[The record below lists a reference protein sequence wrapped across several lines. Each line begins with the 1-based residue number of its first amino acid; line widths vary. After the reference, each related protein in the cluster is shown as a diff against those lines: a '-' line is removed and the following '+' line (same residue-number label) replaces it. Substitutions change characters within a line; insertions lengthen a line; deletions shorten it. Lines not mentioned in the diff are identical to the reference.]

1 MKNNQNLV
9 SFSPK
14 KGVYLYFAD
23 SNMTDIIDIDIKPG
37 IRSVVLSGPNA
48 ERNRLG
54 RKVKLRNI
62 FKQFPDVEELVIKED
77 IADIDISNFMFP
89 NVRNVDS
96 ESLYFF
102 SCQYLVWSIGLN
114 NVMKNTFCLKPDEQ
128 VQPLS
133 GINTIAD
140 YAFEGCQLTAFFN
153 NDTSF
158 NTVQIIN
165 HHAFDG
171 ALFSGIPSKNG
182 FKMVGNIVF
191 GVVDDAEEI
200 EFPEDTKYVLPADI
214 DYKNVKRA
222 VIRNIK
228 NINRINKLPETIVIA
243 DTEFSKNNMFEI
255 YRYLNTTNVSCI
267 EASPSSGFVS
277 KDGILY
283 SGDMSCLILCP
294 IKKTGDI
301 IVPEGVTCIND
312 FAFYGAR
319 IDSVTFPSSLK
330 NIRKDAFRQS
340 KIRRIDFGS
349 GIEKIGGY
357 ASNIFA
363 DCHNLTHVEL
373 PPQVTDI
380 GYSAFFNC
388 SNLQSV
394 TMHEGISTIGRNAF
408 ALCEKLKSVTLP
420 KSIKHAGKLSFS
432 CVQELHTPHL
442 FSGLPYAF
450 LSAVSPYAFL
460 SAVSLSPVKKL
471 IVEDNE
477 FIVPASLSSKAL
489 YTLNQQCSNGYLCKS
504 DLHNLYQGAIST
516 ELKQDTACHIYKQ
529 NPGADAELEKYLRRC
544 AKQIALRYIKEDKD
558 AELSELIGF
567 KLLSKAA
574 IKQLLQAANEAD
586 KPSIV
591 AYLLTQTQDK
601 PSSKF
606 TL

>member
-9 SFSPK
+9 SFSPE

-23 SNMTDIIDIDIKPG
+23 SKMTDIIDIDVEPG
-37 IRSVVLSGPNA
+37 IRSIVLSGPNA
-48 ERNRLG
+48 NRNRLS
-54 RKVKLRNI
+54 RNVKLRNI
-62 FKQFPDVEELVIKED
+62 FKQFPDVEELVIHED
-77 IADIDISNFMFP
+77 IMDIDISNFMFP

-96 ESLYFF
+96 ENPYFF
-102 SCQYLVWSIGLN
+102 NCQYLIWSTGLN
-114 NVMKNTFCLKPDEQ
+114 NVLKNTFCLKPDEQ
-128 VQPLS
+128 VQSLS
-133 GINTIAD
+133 DINTIED
-140 YAFEGCQLTAFFN
+140 YAFEGCQLSSFFN
-153 NDTSF
+153 NDTYF
-158 NTVQIIN
+158 NPVHTIS

-171 ALFSGIPSKNG
+171 SSFFDISSKNG
-182 FKMVGNIVF
+182 LKRVGNIVF
-191 GVVDDAEEI
+191 GVDDDAEEI
-200 EFPEDTKYVLPADI
+200 EFPEDTKCVLPAEI

-228 NINRINKLPETIVIA
+228 NVNGINKLPETIVIA

-340 KIRRIDFGS
+340 KIRKIDFGS
-349 GIEKIGGY
+349 GIKKIGNN

-363 DCHNLTHVEL
+363 DCQNLTHVEF

-380 GYSAFFNC
+380 GHSAFFNC
-388 SNLQSV
+388 SNLKSV
-394 TMHEGISTIGRNAF
+394 TMHEGISTIGRRAF
-408 ALCEKLKSVTLP
+408 AWCEKLKSVTLP
-420 KSIKHAGKLSFS
+420 KSIKYAGELSFS

-442 FSGLPYAF
+442 FSGL
-450 LSAVSPYAFL
+450 PYAFL

-504 DLHNLYQGAIST
+504 DLHDLYQGAISA
-516 ELKQDTACHIYKQ
+516 ELKQDTAYYIYKQ
-529 NPGADAELEKYLRRC
+529 SPGADAELEKYLKRC
-544 AKQIALRYIKEDKD
+544 AKQIALRYIKEDND

-574 IKQLLQAANEAD
+574 IKQLLQAANETD
-586 KPSIV
+586 KPTIV

>member
-1 MKNNQNLV
+1 MKNNQNLA
-9 SFSPK
+9 SFSPE

-23 SNMTDIIDIDIKPG
+23 SKMTDIIDIDVEPG
-37 IRSVVLSGPNA
+37 IRSIALSGPNA
-48 ERNRLG
+48 NRNRLS
-54 RKVKLRNI
+54 RNVKLRNI
-62 FKQFPDVEELVIKED
+62 FKQFPDVEELVIQED
-77 IADIDISNFMFP
+77 IMDIDISNFMFP

-96 ESLYFF
+96 NNPYFL
-102 SCQYLVWSIGLN
+102 SCQYLVRSIVVNKTLK
-114 NVMKNTFCLKPDEQ
+114 NVFCIKPDEQ
-128 VQPLS
+128 IQPLYD
-133 GINTIAD
+133 INIIDD
-140 YAFEGCQLTAFFN
+140 YAFEGYQLASFFN

-158 NTVQIIN
+158 NTTHTIN

-171 ALFSGIPSKNG
+171 SSFFYIPSKNG
-182 FKMVGNIVF
+182 LKRVGNIVF
-191 GVVDDAEEI
+191 GVDDDAEEV
-200 EFPEDTKYVLPADI
+200 EFPEGTKCVLPTDI

-228 NINRINKLPETIVIA
+228 NVNGINKLPETIVIA
-243 DTEFSKNNMFEI
+243 DTEFSKNNMFGI

-267 EASPSSGFVS
+267 EASPSSGFAS

-312 FAFYGAR
+312 FAFYGTR

-330 NIRKDAFRQS
+330 NIRKEAFRQS
-340 KIRRIDFGS
+340 KIRKIDFGP

-363 DCHNLTHVEL
+363 DCHNLTHVEF

-380 GYSAFFNC
+380 GHSAFFNC
-388 SNLQSV
+388 RSLKSV
-394 TMHEGISTIGRNAF
+394 TMHEGISTIGRRTF
-408 ALCEKLKSVTLP
+408 AWCEKLKNVTLP
-420 KSIKHAGKLSFS
+420 KSIKYAGELSFS

-450 LSAVSPYAFL
+450 LSDISV
-460 SAVSLSPVKKL
+460 SPVKKL
-471 IVEDNE
+471 IVGDNE
-477 FIVPASLSSKAL
+477 FIVPASLSYKTL
-489 YTLNQQCSNGYLCKS
+489 HTLNQQCSSGYFCKS
-504 DLHNLYQGAIST
+504 DLHDLYYGAIST
-516 ELKQDTACHIYKQ
+516 ELKQDTAYYIYKQ
-529 NPGADAELEKYLRRC
+529 SPGADAKLEKYLRRC
-544 AKQIALRYIKEDKD
+544 AKQIALRYIKENKD
-558 AELSELIGF
+558 DEFAEFIGF
-567 KLLSKAA
+567 KLLPKAA

>member
-1 MKNNQNLV
+1 M
-9 SFSPK
+9 
-14 KGVYLYFAD
+14 
-23 SNMTDIIDIDIKPG
+23 
-37 IRSVVLSGPNA
+37 
-48 ERNRLG
+48 
-54 RKVKLRNI
+54 
-62 FKQFPDVEELVIKED
+62 
-77 IADIDISNFMFP
+77 DIDISNFMFP

-96 ESLYFF
+96 NNPYFL
-102 SCQYLVWSIGLN
+102 SCQYLVRSIVVNKILK
-114 NVMKNTFCLKPDEQ
+114 NVFCIKPDEQ
-128 VQPLS
+128 IQPLYD
-133 GINTIAD
+133 INIIDD
-140 YAFEGCQLTAFFN
+140 YAFEGCQLASFFN

-158 NTVQIIN
+158 NTTHTIN

-171 ALFSGIPSKNG
+171 SSFFYIPSKNG
-182 FKMVGNIVF
+182 LKRVGNIVF
-191 GVVDDAEEI
+191 GVDDDAEEV
-200 EFPEDTKYVLPADI
+200 EFPEGTKCVLPTDI

-228 NINRINKLPETIVIA
+228 NVNGINKLPETIVIA
-243 DTEFSKNNMFEI
+243 DTEFSKNNMFGI

-267 EASPSSGFVS
+267 EASPSSGFAS

-312 FAFYGAR
+312 FAFYGTR

-330 NIRKDAFRQS
+330 NIRKEAFRQS
-340 KIRRIDFGS
+340 KIRKIDFGP

-363 DCHNLTHVEL
+363 DCHNLTHVEF

-380 GYSAFFNC
+380 GHSAFFNC
-388 SNLQSV
+388 RSLKSV
-394 TMHEGISTIGRNAF
+394 TMHEGISTIGRRTF
-408 ALCEKLKSVTLP
+408 AWCEKLKNVTLP
-420 KSIKHAGKLSFS
+420 KSIKYAGELSFS

-450 LSAVSPYAFL
+450 LSDISV
-460 SAVSLSPVKKL
+460 SPVKKL
-471 IVEDNE
+471 IVGDNE
-477 FIVPASLSSKAL
+477 FIVPASLSYKTL
-489 YTLNQQCSNGYLCKS
+489 HTLNQQCSSGYFCKS
-504 DLHNLYQGAIST
+504 DLHDLYYGAIST
-516 ELKQDTACHIYKQ
+516 ELKQDTAYYIYKQ
-529 NPGADAELEKYLRRC
+529 SPGADAKLEKYLRRC
-544 AKQIALRYIKEDKD
+544 AKQIALRYIKENKD
-558 AELSELIGF
+558 DEFAEFIGF
-567 KLLSKAA
+567 KLLPKAA

>member
-9 SFSPK
+9 SFSPE

-23 SNMTDIIDIDIKPG
+23 SKMTDIIDIDVEPG
-37 IRSVVLSGPNA
+37 IRSIVLSGPNA
-48 ERNRLG
+48 NRNRLS
-54 RKVKLRNI
+54 RNVKLRNI
-62 FKQFPDVEELVIKED
+62 FKQFPDVEELVVQED
-77 IADIDISNFMFP
+77 IMDIDISNFMFP

-96 ESLYFF
+96 NNPYFL
-102 SCQYLVWSIGLN
+102 SCQYLVRLIVVNKILK
-114 NVMKNTFCLKPDEQ
+114 NVFCIKPDEQ
-128 VQPLS
+128 IQPLYD
-133 GINTIAD
+133 INIIDD
-140 YAFEGCQLTAFFN
+140 YAFEGCQLASFFN

-158 NTVQIIN
+158 NTIHTIN

-171 ALFSGIPSKNG
+171 SSFFDIPSKNG
-182 FKMVGNIVF
+182 LKRVGNIVF
-191 GVVDDAEEI
+191 GVDDDAEEI
-200 EFPEDTKYVLPADI
+200 EFPEDAKCVLPTDI

-228 NINRINKLPETIVIA
+228 NVNGINKLPETIVVA
-243 DTEFSKNNMFEI
+243 DTEFSKNNMFGI

-267 EASPSSGFVS
+267 EASPSSGFAS

-312 FAFYGAR
+312 FAFYGTG

-330 NIRKDAFRQS
+330 SIRKEAFRQS
-340 KIRRIDFGS
+340 KIRKIDFGP

-363 DCHNLTHVEL
+363 DCHNLTHVEF

-380 GYSAFFNC
+380 GHSAFLNC
-388 SNLQSV
+388 RSLKSV
-394 TMHEGISTIGRNAF
+394 IMHEGISTIGRRAF
-408 ALCEKLKSVTLP
+408 DWCEKLKNVTLP
-420 KSIKHAGKLSFS
+420 KSIKYAGELSFS
-432 CVQELHTPHL
+432 CVQELRTPHL

-450 LSAVSPYAFL
+450 LSDISV
-460 SAVSLSPVKKL
+460 SPVKKL
-471 IVEDNE
+471 IVGDNE
-477 FIVPASLSSKAL
+477 FIVPASLSYKTL
-489 YTLNQQCSNGYLCKS
+489 YRLNQQCSSGYFCKS
-504 DLHNLYQGAIST
+504 DLHDLYYGAIST
-516 ELKQDTACHIYKQ
+516 ELKQDTAYYIYKQ
-529 NPGADAELEKYLRRC
+529 SPGADAKLEKYLRRC
-544 AKQIALRYIKEDKD
+544 AKQIALRYIKENKD
-558 AELSELIGF
+558 DEFAEFIGF

-574 IKQLLQAANEAD
+574 IKQLLQVANEAD

>member
-9 SFSPK
+9 SFSPE
-14 KGVYLYFAD
+14 KGVYLYFDDA
-23 SNMTDIIDIDIKPG
+23 NMFNVVDINIEPG
-37 IRSVVLSGPNA
+37 IRNVVLSGPNA
-48 ERNRLG
+48 NRNRLS
-54 RKVKLRNI
+54 RRIKLRNI
-62 FKQFPDVEELVIKED
+62 FKQFPDVEELVIQED
-77 IADIDISNFMFP
+77 IIDIDISNFMFP
-89 NVRNVDS
+89 NVRNVNS
-96 ESLYFF
+96 ENPYFF

-114 NVMKNTFCLKPDEQ
+114 TVLMNAFCIKPDEQ
-128 VQPLS
+128 VQPLPD
-133 GINTIAD
+133 INTIAD

-182 FKMVGNIVF
+182 FKMIGNIVF
-191 GVVDDAEEI
+191 GVDDDAEKI
-200 EFPEDTKYVLPADI
+200 EFPEDTKYVLPTDI

-228 NINRINKLPETIVIA
+228 NVNGINKLPETIVVA
-243 DTEFSKNNMFEI
+243 DTEFSKNNMFGI

-312 FAFYGAR
+312 FAFYGTG

-330 NIRKDAFRQS
+330 SIRKEAFRQS
-340 KIRRIDFGS
+340 KIRKIDFGP

-363 DCHNLTHVEL
+363 DCHNLTHVEF

-380 GYSAFFNC
+380 GHSAFFNC
-388 SNLQSV
+388 RSLKSV
-394 TMHEGISTIGRNAF
+394 TMHEGISTIGRRAF
-408 ALCEKLKSVTLP
+408 AWCEKLKNVTLP
-420 KSIKHAGKLSFS
+420 KSIKYTGELSFS
-432 CVQELHTPHL
+432 CVQELRTPHL

-450 LSAVSPYAFL
+450 LSDISV
-460 SAVSLSPVKKL
+460 SPVKKL
-471 IVEDNE
+471 IVGDNE
-477 FIVPASLSSKAL
+477 FIVPASLSYK
-489 YTLNQQCSNGYLCKS
+489 TLHTFNQQCSSGYFCKS
-504 DLHNLYQGAIST
+504 DLHDLYYGAIST
-516 ELKQDTACHIYKQ
+516 ELKQDTAYYIYKQ
-529 NPGADAELEKYLRRC
+529 SPGADAKLEKYLRRC
-544 AKQIALRYIKEDKD
+544 AKQIALRYIKENKD
-558 AELSELIGF
+558 DEFAEFIGF

>member
-9 SFSPK
+9 SFSPE

-23 SNMTDIIDIDIKPG
+23 SKMPDIIDIDVEPG
-37 IRSVVLSGPNA
+37 IRSIVLSGPNA
-48 ERNRLG
+48 NRNRLS
-54 RKVKLRNI
+54 RNVKLRNI
-62 FKQFPDVEELVIKED
+62 FKQFPDVEELVIQED
-77 IADIDISNFMFP
+77 IMDIDISNFMFP

-96 ESLYFF
+96 NNPYFL
-102 SCQYLVWSIGLN
+102 SCQYLVRLIVVNKILK
-114 NVMKNTFCLKPDEQ
+114 NVFCIKPDEQ
-128 VQPLS
+128 IQPLYD
-133 GINTIAD
+133 INIIDD
-140 YAFEGCQLTAFFN
+140 YAFEGCQLASFFN

-158 NTVQIIN
+158 NTIHTIN

-171 ALFSGIPSKNG
+171 SSFFDIPSKNG
-182 FKMVGNIVF
+182 LKRVGNIVF
-191 GVVDDAEEI
+191 GVDDDAEEI
-200 EFPEDTKYVLPADI
+200 EFPEGTKCVLPTDI

-228 NINRINKLPETIVIA
+228 NVNGINKLPETIVVA
-243 DTEFSKNNMFEI
+243 DTEFSKNNMFGI

-312 FAFYGAR
+312 FAFYGTG

-330 NIRKDAFRQS
+330 SIRKEAFRQS
-340 KIRRIDFGS
+340 KIRKIDFGP

-363 DCHNLTHVEL
+363 DCHNLTHVEF

-380 GYSAFFNC
+380 GHSAFLNC
-388 SNLQSV
+388 RSLKSV
-394 TMHEGISTIGRNAF
+394 IMHEGISTIGRRAF
-408 ALCEKLKSVTLP
+408 DWCEKLKNVTLP
-420 KSIKHAGKLSFS
+420 KSIKYAGELSFS
-432 CVQELHTPHL
+432 CVQELRTPHL

-450 LSAVSPYAFL
+450 LSDISV
-460 SAVSLSPVKKL
+460 SPVKKL
-471 IVEDNE
+471 IVGDNE
-477 FIVPASLSSKAL
+477 FIVPASLSYKTL
-489 YTLNQQCSNGYLCKS
+489 YRLNQQCSSGYFCKS
-504 DLHNLYQGAIST
+504 DLHDLYYGAIST
-516 ELKQDTACHIYKQ
+516 ELKQDTAYYIYKQ
-529 NPGADAELEKYLRRC
+529 SPGADAKLEKYLRRC
-544 AKQIALRYIKEDKD
+544 AKQIALRYIKENKD
-558 AELSELIGF
+558 DEFAEFIGF

-574 IKQLLQAANEAD
+574 IKQLLQVANEAD

>member
-9 SFSPK
+9 SFSPE

-23 SNMTDIIDIDIKPG
+23 SKMTDIIDIDVEPG
-37 IRSVVLSGPNA
+37 IRSIVLSGPNA
-48 ERNRLG
+48 NRIRFSRN
-54 RKVKLRNI
+54 VKLRNI
-62 FKQFPDVEELVIKED
+62 FKQFPDVEELVIQED
-77 IADIDISNFMFP
+77 IMDIDISNFMFP

-96 ESLYFF
+96 NNPYFL
-102 SCQYLVWSIGLN
+102 SCQYLVRLVAVNKILK
-114 NVMKNTFCLKPDEQ
+114 NVFCIKPDEQ
-128 VQPLS
+128 IQPLYD
-133 GINTIAD
+133 INIIDD
-140 YAFEGCQLTAFFN
+140 YAFEGCQLASFFN

-158 NTVQIIN
+158 NTVHTIN

-171 ALFSGIPSKNG
+171 SSFFDIPSKNG
-182 FKMVGNIVF
+182 LKRVGNIVF
-191 GVVDDAEEI
+191 GVDDDAEEI
-200 EFPEDTKYVLPADI
+200 EFPEGTKCVLPTDI

-228 NINRINKLPETIVIA
+228 NVNGINKLPETIVIA
-243 DTEFSKNNMFEI
+243 DTEFSKNNMFGI

-283 SGDMSCLILCP
+283 SGDMSFLILCP

-301 IVPEGVTCIND
+301 IVPEGVACIND
-312 FAFYGAR
+312 FAFYGTR

-330 NIRKDAFRQS
+330 SIRKEAFRQS
-340 KIRRIDFGS
+340 KIRKIDFGP

-363 DCHNLTHVEL
+363 DCHNLTHVEF

-380 GYSAFFNC
+380 GHSAFFNC
-388 SNLQSV
+388 RSLKSV
-394 TMHEGISTIGRNAF
+394 TMHEGISTIGRRAF
-408 ALCEKLKSVTLP
+408 AWCEKLKNVTLP
-420 KSIKHAGKLSFS
+420 KSIKYAGELSFS

-450 LSAVSPYAFL
+450 LSDISVSH
-460 SAVSLSPVKKL
+460 VKKL
-471 IVEDNE
+471 IVGDNE
-477 FIVPASLSSKAL
+477 FIVPASLSYKTL
-489 YTLNQQCSNGYLCKS
+489 HTLNQQCSSGYFCKS
-504 DLHNLYQGAIST
+504 DLHDLYYGAIST
-516 ELKQDTACHIYKQ
+516 ELKQDTAYYIYKQ
-529 NPGADAELEKYLRRC
+529 SPGADAKLEKYLRRC
-544 AKQIALRYIKEDKD
+544 AKQIALRYIKENKD
-558 AELSELIGF
+558 DEFAEFIGF

-574 IKQLLQAANEAD
+574 IKQLLQVANEAD

>member
-14 KGVYLYFAD
+14 GGVYLYFAD
-23 SNMTDIIDIDIKPG
+23 SKMTDIIDIDVEPG
-37 IRSVVLSGPNA
+37 IRSIVLSGPNTN
-48 ERNRLG
+48 RNRLS

-62 FKQFPDVEELVIKED
+62 FKQFPDVEELVIQED
-77 IADIDISNFMFP
+77 IIDIDISNFIFP

-96 ESLYFF
+96 KNPCFF

-114 NVMKNTFCLKPDEQ
+114 NVLKNVFCIKPDEP
-128 VQPLS
+128 VQSLS
-133 GINTIAD
+133 DINTIED
-140 YAFEGCQLTAFFN
+140 YAFEGCQLSSFFN
-153 NDTSF
+153 NDTYF
-158 NTVQIIN
+158 NTVHTIS

-171 ALFSGIPSKNG
+171 SSFFDIQSKNG
-182 FKMVGNIVF
+182 LKRVGNIVF
-191 GVVDDAEEI
+191 GVDDDAEEI
-200 EFPEDTKYVLPADI
+200 EFPEDIKCVLPTDI

-228 NINRINKLPETIVIA
+228 NVNGVNKLPETIVIA
-243 DTEFSKNNMFEI
+243 DTKFSKNNMFEI

-312 FAFYGAR
+312 FAFYGTR
-319 IDSVTFPSSLK
+319 IDSVTFPSSLRT
-330 NIRKDAFRQS
+330 IRKDAFRQS
-340 KIRRIDFGS
+340 KIRKIDFGP
-349 GIEKIGGY
+349 GIKKIGGY
-357 ASNIFA
+357 ANNIFA
-363 DCHNLTHVEL
+363 DCHNLTHVEF

-380 GYSAFFNC
+380 GHSAFFNC
-388 SNLQSV
+388 RSLKSV
-394 TMHEGISTIGRNAF
+394 TMHEGISTIGRRAF
-408 ALCEKLKSVTLP
+408 DWCEKLKNVTLP
-420 KSIKHAGKLSFS
+420 KSIKYAGELSFS
-432 CVQELHTPHL
+432 CVQELRTPHL

-450 LSAVSPYAFL
+450 LSDISV
-460 SAVSLSPVKKL
+460 SPVKKL
-471 IVEDNE
+471 IVGDNE
-477 FIVPASLSSKAL
+477 FIVPASLSYKTL
-489 YTLNQQCSNGYLCKS
+489 YRLNQQCSSGYFCKS
-504 DLHNLYQGAIST
+504 DLHDLYYGAIST
-516 ELKQDTACHIYKQ
+516 ELKQDTAYYIYKQ
-529 NPGADAELEKYLRRC
+529 SPGADAKLEKYLRRC
-544 AKQIALRYIKEDKD
+544 AKQIALRYIKENKD
-558 AELSELIGF
+558 DEFAEFIGF

-574 IKQLLQAANEAD
+574 IKQLLQVANEAD

>member
-9 SFSPK
+9 SFSPE

-23 SNMTDIIDIDIKPG
+23 SKMTDIIDIDVEPG
-37 IRSVVLSGPNA
+37 IRSIVLSGPNA
-48 ERNRLG
+48 NRNRLS
-54 RKVKLRNI
+54 RNVKLRNI
-62 FKQFPDVEELVIKED
+62 FKQFPDVEELVIQED
-77 IADIDISNFMFP
+77 IMDIDISNFMFP

-96 ESLYFF
+96 NNPYFL
-102 SCQYLVWSIGLN
+102 SCQHLVRLIVMNKILK
-114 NVMKNTFCLKPDEQ
+114 NVFCIKPDEQ
-128 VQPLS
+128 IQPLYD
-133 GINTIAD
+133 INIIDD
-140 YAFEGCQLTAFFN
+140 YAFEGCQLASFFN

-158 NTVQIIN
+158 NTIHTIN

-171 ALFSGIPSKNG
+171 SSFFDIPPKNG
-182 FKMVGNIVF
+182 LKRVGNIVF
-191 GVVDDAEEI
+191 GVDDDAEEI
-200 EFPEDTKYVLPADI
+200 EFPEDTKCVLPTDI

-228 NINRINKLPETIVIA
+228 NVNGINKLPETIVIA
-243 DTEFSKNNMFEI
+243 DDKFAKNKMFEI

-267 EASPSSGFVS
+267 EASKDSGFAS

-283 SGDMSCLILCP
+283 SENMKQLILCP
-294 IKKTGDI
+294 ANKTGDVI
-301 IVPEGVTCIND
+301 ILEGVTCIND
-312 FAFYGAR
+312 FAFYGTG

-330 NIRKDAFRQS
+330 SIRKEAFRQS
-340 KIRRIDFGS
+340 KIRKIDFGP

-363 DCHNLTHVEL
+363 DCHNLTHVEF

-380 GYSAFFNC
+380 GHSAFLNC
-388 SNLQSV
+388 RSLKSV
-394 TMHEGISTIGRNAF
+394 IMHEGISTIGRRAF
-408 ALCEKLKSVTLP
+408 DWCEKLKNVTLP
-420 KSIKHAGKLSFS
+420 KSIKYAGELSFS
-432 CVQELHTPHL
+432 CVQKLRTPHL

-450 LSAVSPYAFL
+450 LSDISV
-460 SAVSLSPVKKL
+460 SPVKKL
-471 IVEDNE
+471 IVGDNE
-477 FIVPASLSSKAL
+477 FIVPAFLSYKTL
-489 YTLNQQCSNGYLCKS
+489 YTLNQQCSSGHFCKS
-504 DLHNLYQGAIST
+504 DLHDLYQGAINT
-516 ELKQDTACHIYKQ
+516 EIKQDTAYHIYKQ
-529 NPGADAELEKYLRRC
+529 NPGADAELEKYLKRC
-544 AKQIALRYIKEDKD
+544 AKQIALRYIKEDND
-558 AELSELIGF
+558 AELSEFIGF

>member
-1 MKNNQNLV
+1 MKNSQNLV
-9 SFSPK
+9 SYSPE

-23 SNMTDIIDIDIKPG
+23 SMMTDIVDIDVESG
-37 IRSVVLSGPNA
+37 IRSIVLSGPNA
-48 ERNRLG
+48 ERNRLS
-54 RKVKLRNI
+54 RRIKLRNI

-89 NVRNVDS
+89 SVRNVDS
-96 ESLYFF
+96 ENPYFF
-102 SCQYLVWSIGLN
+102 NCQYLIWSIGLN
-114 NVMKNTFCLKPDEQ
+114 SVLKNTFCIKYDEQ
-128 VQPLS
+128 VQPLPD
-133 GINTIAD
+133 IDTIAD
-140 YAFEGCQLTAFFN
+140 YAFEGCQLTSFFN

-182 FKMVGNIVF
+182 FKIVGNIVF
-191 GVVDDAEEI
+191 GVDDNAEEV
-200 EFPEDTKYVLPADI
+200 EFPEDIKCVLPTDI

-222 VIRNIK
+222 IIRNIK
-228 NINRINKLPETIVIA
+228 NVNGINKLPETIVVA
-243 DTEFSKNNMFEI
+243 DTEFSKNNMFGI

-312 FAFYGAR
+312 FAFYGTG

-330 NIRKDAFRQS
+330 SIRKDAFRQS
-340 KIRRIDFGS
+340 KIRKIDFGP

-363 DCHNLTHVEL
+363 DCHNLTHVEF

-380 GYSAFFNC
+380 GHSAFLNC
-388 SNLQSV
+388 RSLKSV
-394 TMHEGISTIGRNAF
+394 IMHEGISTIGRRAF
-408 ALCEKLKSVTLP
+408 DWCEKLKNVTLP
-420 KSIKHAGKLSFS
+420 KSIKYAGELSFS
-432 CVQELHTPHL
+432 CVQELRTPHL

-450 LSAVSPYAFL
+450 LSDISV
-460 SAVSLSPVKKL
+460 SPVKKL
-471 IVEDNE
+471 IVGDNE
-477 FIVPASLSSKAL
+477 FIVPASLSYKTL
-489 YTLNQQCSNGYLCKS
+489 YRLNQQCSSGYFCKS
-504 DLHNLYQGAIST
+504 DLHDLYYGAIST
-516 ELKQDTACHIYKQ
+516 ELKQDTAYYIYKQ
-529 NPGADAELEKYLRRC
+529 SPGADAKLEKYLRRC
-544 AKQIALRYIKEDKD
+544 AKQIALRYIKENKD
-558 AELSELIGF
+558 DEFAEFIGF

-574 IKQLLQAANEAD
+574 IKQLLQVANEAD

>member
-9 SFSPK
+9 SFSPE

-23 SNMTDIIDIDIKPG
+23 SKMADIIDIDVEPG
-37 IRSVVLSGPNA
+37 IRSIVLSGPNA
-48 ERNRLG
+48 NRNRLS
-54 RKVKLRNI
+54 RNVKLRNI
-62 FKQFPDVEELVIKED
+62 FKQFPNVEELVIQED
-77 IADIDISNFMFP
+77 IMDIDISNFMFP

-96 ESLYFF
+96 NNPYFL
-102 SCQYLVWSIGLN
+102 SCQYLVRLIVVNKILK
-114 NVMKNTFCLKPDEQ
+114 NVFCIKPDEQ
-128 VQPLS
+128 IQPLYD
-133 GINTIAD
+133 INIIDD
-140 YAFEGCQLTAFFN
+140 YAFEGCQLASFFN

-158 NTVQIIN
+158 NTIHTIN

-171 ALFSGIPSKNG
+171 SSFFDIPSKNG
-182 FKMVGNIVF
+182 LKRVGNIVF
-191 GVVDDAEEI
+191 GVDDDAEEI
-200 EFPEDTKYVLPADI
+200 EFPEDTKCVPPTDI

-228 NINRINKLPETIVIA
+228 NVNGINKLPETIVVA
-243 DTEFSKNNMFEI
+243 DTEFSKNNMFGI
-255 YRYLNTTNVSCI
+255 HRYLNTTNVSCI

-312 FAFYGAR
+312 FAFYGTR
-319 IDSVTFPSSLK
+319 IDSVTFPSSLR
-330 NIRKDAFRQS
+330 NIRKEAFRQS
-340 KIRRIDFGS
+340 KIRKIDFGP
-349 GIEKIGGY
+349 GIKKIGGY

-363 DCHNLTHVEL
+363 DCHNLTHVEF

-380 GYSAFFNC
+380 GHSAFLNC
-388 SNLQSV
+388 RSLKSV
-394 TMHEGISTIGRNAF
+394 IMHEGISTIGRRAF
-408 ALCEKLKSVTLP
+408 DWCEKLKNVTLP
-420 KSIKHAGKLSFS
+420 KSIKYAGELSFS
-432 CVQELHTPHL
+432 CVQELRIPHL

-450 LSAVSPYAFL
+450 LSDISV
-460 SAVSLSPVKKL
+460 SPVKKL
-471 IVEDNE
+471 IVGDNE
-477 FIVPASLSSKAL
+477 FIVPASLSYKTL
-489 YTLNQQCSNGYLCKS
+489 YRLNQQCSSGYFCKS
-504 DLHNLYQGAIST
+504 DLHDLYYGAIST
-516 ELKQDTACHIYKQ
+516 ELKQDTAYYIYKQ
-529 NPGADAELEKYLRRC
+529 SPGADAKLEKYLRRC
-544 AKQIALRYIKEDKD
+544 AKQIALRYIKENKD
-558 AELSELIGF
+558 DEFAEFIGF

-574 IKQLLQAANEAD
+574 IKQLLQVANEAD

>member
-23 SNMTDIIDIDIKPG
+23 SNMTDIIDIDVEPG
-37 IRSVVLSGPNA
+37 IRSIVLSGPNA
-48 ERNRLG
+48 NRNRLS
-54 RKVKLRNI
+54 RNVKLRNI
-62 FKQFPDVEELVIKED
+62 FKQFPDVEELVIQED
-77 IADIDISNFMFP
+77 IMDIDISNFMFP

-96 ESLYFF
+96 NNPYFL
-102 SCQYLVWSIGLN
+102 SCQYLVRLIVVNKILK
-114 NVMKNTFCLKPDEQ
+114 NVFCIKPDEQ
-128 VQPLS
+128 IQPLYD
-133 GINTIAD
+133 INIIDD
-140 YAFEGCQLTAFFN
+140 YAFEGCQLASFFN

-158 NTVQIIN
+158 NTIHTIN

-171 ALFSGIPSKNG
+171 SSFFYIPSKNG
-182 FKMVGNIVF
+182 LKRVGNIVF
-191 GVVDDAEEI
+191 GVDDDAEEI
-200 EFPEDTKYVLPADI
+200 EFPEGTKCVLPTDI

-228 NINRINKLPETIVIA
+228 NVNGINKLPETIVVA

-255 YRYLNTTNVSCI
+255 YRYLSTTNVSCI
-267 EASPSSGFVS
+267 EALPNSGFVS

-294 IKKTGDI
+294 ANKTGDVI
-301 IVPEGVTCIND
+301 IPEGVTCIND

-340 KIRRIDFGS
+340 KIRKIDFGS
-349 GIEKIGGY
+349 GIEKIGNN

-363 DCHNLTHVEL
+363 DCQNLTHVEF

-380 GYSAFFNC
+380 GHSAFFNF
-388 SNLQSV
+388 SNLESV
-394 TMHEGISTIGRNAF
+394 TIHEGISTIGRRAF
-408 ALCEKLKSVTLP
+408 DLCEKLKSVTLP
-420 KSIKHAGKLSFS
+420 KSIKYAGELSFS

-450 LSAVSPYAFL
+450 LSDISV
-460 SAVSLSPVKKL
+460 SPVKKL
-471 IVEDNE
+471 IIEENE
-477 FIVPASLSSKAL
+477 FIVPAFLSYKTL
-489 YTLNQQCSNGYLCKS
+489 YTLNQQCSNGHFCKS
-504 DLHNLYQGAIST
+504 DLHDLYQGAINT
-516 ELKQDTACHIYKQ
+516 EIKQDTAYHIYKQ
-529 NPGADAELEKYLRRC
+529 NPGADAELEKYLKRC
-544 AKQIALRYIKEDKD
+544 AKQIALRYIKEDND
-558 AELSELIGF
+558 AELSEFIGF

-574 IKQLLQAANEAD
+574 INQLLQAANEAD
-586 KPSIV
+586 KSSIV

>member
-9 SFSPK
+9 SFSPE

-23 SNMTDIIDIDIKPG
+23 SKMTDIIDIDVEPG
-37 IRSVVLSGPNA
+37 IRSIVLSGPNA
-48 ERNRLG
+48 NGNRLS
-54 RKVKLRNI
+54 RNVKLRNI
-62 FKQFPDVEELVIKED
+62 FKQFPDVEELVIQED
-77 IADIDISNFMFP
+77 IMDIDISNFMFP

-96 ESLYFF
+96 NNPYFLN
-102 SCQYLVWSIGLN
+102 CQYLVRSIVMNKILK
-114 NVMKNTFCLKPDEQ
+114 NVFCIKPDEQ
-128 VQPLS
+128 IQPLYD
-133 GINTIAD
+133 INIIDD
-140 YAFEGCQLTAFFN
+140 YAFEGCQVASFFN

-158 NTVQIIN
+158 NTIHTIN

-171 ALFSGIPSKNG
+171 SSFFDIPSKNG
-182 FKMVGNIVF
+182 LKRVGNIVF
-191 GVVDDAEEI
+191 GVDDDAEEI
-200 EFPEDTKYVLPADI
+200 EFPEDTKCVLPTDI

-228 NINRINKLPETIVIA
+228 NVNGINKLPETIVIA
-243 DTEFSKNNMFEI
+243 DDKFAKNKMFEI

-267 EASPSSGFVS
+267 EASKDSGFAS

-283 SGDMSCLILCP
+283 SENMKQLILCP
-294 IKKTGDI
+294 ANKTGDVI
-301 IVPEGVTCIND
+301 IPEGVTCIND

-340 KIRRIDFGS
+340 KIRKIDFGS
-349 GIEKIGGY
+349 GIEKIGNN

-363 DCHNLTHVEL
+363 DCQNLTHVEF

-388 SNLQSV
+388 SNLESV
-394 TMHEGISTIGRNAF
+394 TMHEGISTIGRRAF
-408 ALCEKLKSVTLP
+408 AWCKKLKSVTLP
-420 KSIKHAGKLSFS
+420 KSIKYAGELSFS

-450 LSAVSPYAFL
+450 LSAI
-460 SAVSLSPVKKL
+460 SLSPVKKL
-471 IVEDNE
+471 IVEENE
-477 FIVPASLSSKAL
+477 FFVPASLSPKAL

-504 DLHNLYQGAIST
+504 DLHDLYQGAIST
-516 ELKQDTACHIYKQ
+516 ELKQDAAYHIYKQ
-529 NPGADAELEKYLRRC
+529 SPGADAELEKYLKRC
-544 AKQIALRYIKEDKD
+544 AKQIALRYIKEDND

-574 IKQLLQAANEAD
+574 TKQLLKAANEAD
-586 KPSIV
+586 KPTIV

>member
-9 SFSPK
+9 SFSPE

-23 SNMTDIIDIDIKPG
+23 SKMTDIIDIDVEPG
-37 IRSVVLSGPNA
+37 IRSIVLSGPNA
-48 ERNRLG
+48 NRNRLS
-54 RKVKLRNI
+54 RNVKLRNI
-62 FKQFPDVEELVIKED
+62 FKQFPDVEELVIQED
-77 IADIDISNFMFP
+77 IMDIDISNFMFP

-96 ESLYFF
+96 NNPYFL
-102 SCQYLVWSIGLN
+102 SCQYLVRLIVVNKILK
-114 NVMKNTFCLKPDEQ
+114 NVFCIKPDEQ
-128 VQPLS
+128 IQPLYD
-133 GINTIAD
+133 INIIDD
-140 YAFEGCQLTAFFN
+140 YAFEGCQLVSFFN

-158 NTVQIIN
+158 NTIHTIN

-171 ALFSGIPSKNG
+171 SSFFDIPSKNG
-182 FKMVGNIVF
+182 LKRVGNIVF
-191 GVVDDAEEI
+191 GVDDDAEEI
-200 EFPEDTKYVLPADI
+200 EFPEDTKCVLPTDI

-228 NINRINKLPETIVIA
+228 NVNGINKLPETIVVA
-243 DTEFSKNNMFEI
+243 DTEFSKNNMFGI

-312 FAFYGAR
+312 FAFYGTG
-319 IDSVTFPSSLK
+319 IDSITFPSSLK
-330 NIRKDAFRQS
+330 SIRKKAFRQS
-340 KIRRIDFGS
+340 KIRKIDFGP

-363 DCHNLTHVEL
+363 DCHNLTHVEF

-380 GYSAFFNC
+380 GHSAFFNC
-388 SNLQSV
+388 RSLKSV
-394 TMHEGISTIGRNAF
+394 TMHEGISTIGRRAF
-408 ALCEKLKSVTLP
+408 DWCEKLKNVTLP
-420 KSIKHAGKLSFS
+420 KSIKYAGELSFS
-432 CVQELHTPHL
+432 CVQELRTPHL

-450 LSAVSPYAFL
+450 LSDISV
-460 SAVSLSPVKKL
+460 SPVKKL
-471 IVEDNE
+471 IVGDNE
-477 FIVPASLSSKAL
+477 FIVPASLSYKTL
-489 YTLNQQCSNGYLCKS
+489 YRLNQQCSSGYFCKS
-504 DLHNLYQGAIST
+504 DLHDLYYGAIST
-516 ELKQDTACHIYKQ
+516 ELKQDTAYYIYKQ
-529 NPGADAELEKYLRRC
+529 SPGADAKLEKYLRRC
-544 AKQIALRYIKEDKD
+544 AKQIALRYIKENKD
-558 AELSELIGF
+558 DEFAEFIGF

>member
-9 SFSPK
+9 SFSPE

-23 SNMTDIIDIDIKPG
+23 SKMTDIIDIDVEPG
-37 IRSVVLSGPNA
+37 IRSIVLSGPNA
-48 ERNRLG
+48 NRIRFSRN
-54 RKVKLRNI
+54 VKLRNI
-62 FKQFPDVEELVIKED
+62 FKQFPDVEELVIQED
-77 IADIDISNFMFP
+77 IMDIDISNFMFP

-96 ESLYFF
+96 NNPYFL
-102 SCQYLVWSIGLN
+102 SCQYLVRLIAVNKILK
-114 NVMKNTFCLKPDEQ
+114 NVFCIKPDEQ
-128 VQPLS
+128 IQPLYD
-133 GINTIAD
+133 INIIDD
-140 YAFEGCQLTAFFN
+140 YAFEGCQLASFFN

-158 NTVQIIN
+158 NTVHTIN

-171 ALFSGIPSKNG
+171 SSFFDIPSKNG
-182 FKMVGNIVF
+182 LKRVGNIVF
-191 GVVDDAEEI
+191 GVDDDAEEI
-200 EFPEDTKYVLPADI
+200 EFPEGTKCVLPTDI

-228 NINRINKLPETIVIA
+228 NVNGINKLPETIVIA
-243 DTEFSKNNMFEI
+243 DTEFSKNNMFGI

-283 SGDMSCLILCP
+283 SGDMSFLILCP

-301 IVPEGVTCIND
+301 IVPEGVACIND
-312 FAFYGAR
+312 FAFYGTR

-330 NIRKDAFRQS
+330 SIRKEAFRQS
-340 KIRRIDFGS
+340 KIRKIDFGP

-363 DCHNLTHVEL
+363 DCHNLTHVEF

-380 GYSAFFNC
+380 GHSAFFNC
-388 SNLQSV
+388 RSLKSV
-394 TMHEGISTIGRNAF
+394 TMHEGISTIGRRAF
-408 ALCEKLKSVTLP
+408 AWCEKLKNVTLP
-420 KSIKHAGKLSFS
+420 KSIKYAGELSFS

-450 LSAVSPYAFL
+450 LSDISVSH
-460 SAVSLSPVKKL
+460 VKKL
-471 IVEDNE
+471 IVGDNE
-477 FIVPASLSSKAL
+477 FIVPASLSYKTL
-489 YTLNQQCSNGYLCKS
+489 HTLNQQCSSGYFCKS
-504 DLHNLYQGAIST
+504 DLHDLYYGAIST
-516 ELKQDTACHIYKQ
+516 ELKQDTAYYIYKQ
-529 NPGADAELEKYLRRC
+529 SPGADAKLEKYLRRC
-544 AKQIALRYIKEDKD
+544 AKQIALRYIKENKD
-558 AELSELIGF
+558 DEFAEFIGF

-574 IKQLLQAANEAD
+574 IKQLLQVANEAD

>member
-9 SFSPK
+9 SFSPE

-23 SNMTDIIDIDIKPG
+23 SKMTDIIDIDVEPG
-37 IRSVVLSGPNA
+37 IRSIVLSGPNA
-48 ERNRLG
+48 NRNRLS
-54 RKVKLRNI
+54 RNVKLRNI
-62 FKQFPDVEELVIKED
+62 FKQFPDVEELVIQED
-77 IADIDISNFMFP
+77 IMDIDISNFMFP

-96 ESLYFF
+96 NNPYFL
-102 SCQYLVWSIGLN
+102 SCQYLVRLIVVNKILK
-114 NVMKNTFCLKPDEQ
+114 NVFCIKPDEQ
-128 VQPLS
+128 IQPLYD
-133 GINTIAD
+133 INIIDD
-140 YAFEGCQLTAFFN
+140 YAFEGCQLASFFN

-158 NTVQIIN
+158 NAIHTIN

-171 ALFSGIPSKNG
+171 SSFFGIPSKNG
-182 FKMVGNIVF
+182 LKRVGNIVF
-191 GVVDDAEEI
+191 GVDDDAEEI
-200 EFPEDTKYVLPADI
+200 EFPEDTKCVLPTDI

-228 NINRINKLPETIVIA
+228 NVNKINKLPETIVVA
-243 DTEFSKNNMFEI
+243 DTEFSKNNMFGI

-283 SGDMSCLILCP
+283 SGDMSFLILCP

-301 IVPEGVTCIND
+301 IVPEGVACIND
-312 FAFYGAR
+312 FAFYGTG

-330 NIRKDAFRQS
+330 SIRKEAFRQS
-340 KIRRIDFGS
+340 KIRKIDFGP

-363 DCHNLTHVEL
+363 DCHNLTHVEF

-380 GYSAFFNC
+380 GHSAFFNC
-388 SNLQSV
+388 RSLKSV
-394 TMHEGISTIGRNAF
+394 TMHEGISTIGRRAF
-408 ALCEKLKSVTLP
+408 DWCEKLKNVTLP
-420 KSIKHAGKLSFS
+420 KSIKYAGELSFS
-432 CVQELHTPHL
+432 CVQELRTPHL

-450 LSAVSPYAFL
+450 LSDISV
-460 SAVSLSPVKKL
+460 SPVKKL
-471 IVEDNE
+471 IVGDNE
-477 FIVPASLSSKAL
+477 FIVPASLSYKTL
-489 YTLNQQCSNGYLCKS
+489 YRLNQQCSSGYFCKS
-504 DLHNLYQGAIST
+504 DLYDLYYGAIST
-516 ELKQDTACHIYKQ
+516 ELKQDTAYYIYKQ
-529 NPGADAELEKYLRRC
+529 SPGADAKLEKYLRRC
-544 AKQIALRYIKEDKD
+544 AKQIALRYIKENKD
-558 AELSELIGF
+558 DEFAEFIGF

-574 IKQLLQAANEAD
+574 IKQLLQVANEAD

>member
-9 SFSPK
+9 SFSPE
-14 KGVYLYFAD
+14 KGVYLYFDDA
-23 SNMTDIIDIDIKPG
+23 NMFNVVDINIEPG
-37 IRSVVLSGPNA
+37 IRNVVLSGPNA
-48 ERNRLG
+48 NRNRLS
-54 RKVKLRNI
+54 RRIKLRNI
-62 FKQFPDVEELVIKED
+62 FKQFPDVEELVIQED
-77 IADIDISNFMFP
+77 IIDIDISNFMFP
-89 NVRNVDS
+89 NVRNVNS
-96 ESLYFF
+96 ENPYFF

-114 NVMKNTFCLKPDEQ
+114 TVLMNAFCIKPDEQ
-128 VQPLS
+128 VQPLPD
-133 GINTIAD
+133 INTIAD

-182 FKMVGNIVF
+182 FKMIGNIVF
-191 GVVDDAEEI
+191 GVDDDAEKI
-200 EFPEDTKYVLPADI
+200 EFPEDTKYVLPTDI

-228 NINRINKLPETIVIA
+228 NVNGINKLPETIVIA
-243 DTEFSKNNMFEI
+243 DDKFAKNKMFEI
-255 YRYLNTTNVSCI
+255 YRYLSTTNVSCI
-267 EASPSSGFVS
+267 EALPNSGFVS

-294 IKKTGDI
+294 ANKTGDVI
-301 IVPEGVTCIND
+301 IPEGVTCIND

-340 KIRRIDFGS
+340 KIRKIDFGS

-363 DCHNLTHVEL
+363 DCHNLTHVEF

-380 GYSAFFNC
+380 GKGAFLNC
-388 SNLQSV
+388 TNLESV
-394 TMHEGISTIGRNAF
+394 TMHEGISTIGRRAF
-408 ALCEKLKSVTLP
+408 DLCEKLKSVTLP
-420 KSIKHAGKLSFS
+420 KSIKYAGELSFS
-432 CVQELHTPHL
+432 CIQELHTPHL

-450 LSAVSPYAFL
+450 LSDISV
-460 SAVSLSPVKKL
+460 SPVKKL
-471 IVEDNE
+471 IVGDNE
-477 FIVPASLSSKAL
+477 FIVPAFLSYKTL
-489 YTLNQQCSNGYLCKS
+489 YTLNQQCSNGHFCKS
-504 DLHNLYQGAIST
+504 DLHDLYQGAINT
-516 ELKQDTACHIYKQ
+516 EIKQDTAYHIYKQ
-529 NPGADAELEKYLRRC
+529 NPGADAELEKYLKRC
-544 AKQIALRYIKEDKD
+544 AKQIALRYIKEDNN
-558 AELSELIGF
+558 AELSEFIGF

-574 IKQLLQAANEAD
+574 INQLLQAANVAD

-601 PSSKF
+601 SSSKF

>member
-1 MKNNQNLV
+1 MKNSQNLV
-9 SFSPK
+9 SYSPV

-23 SNMTDIIDIDIKPG
+23 SMMTDIVDIDIESG
-37 IRSVVLSGPNA
+37 IRSIVLSGPNA
-48 ERNRLG
+48 ERNRLS
-54 RKVKLRNI
+54 RRIKLRNI

-89 NVRNVDS
+89 SVRNVDS
-96 ESLYFF
+96 ENPYFF
-102 SCQYLVWSIGLN
+102 NCQYLIWSIGLN
-114 NVMKNTFCLKPDEQ
+114 SVLKNTFCIKSDEQ
-128 VQPLS
+128 VQPLPD
-133 GINTIAD
+133 IDTIAD
-140 YAFEGCQLTAFFN
+140 YAFEGCQLTSFFN

-182 FKMVGNIVF
+182 FKIVGNIVF
-191 GVVDDAEEI
+191 GVDDDAEEI
-200 EFPEDTKYVLPADI
+200 EFPEDTKCVLPTDI

-228 NINRINKLPETIVIA
+228 NVNGINKLPETIVIA
-243 DTEFSKNNMFEI
+243 DTEFSKNNMFGI
-255 YRYLNTTNVSCI
+255 YMYLNTTNVSCI

-283 SGDMSCLILCP
+283 SGDISCLILCP

-312 FAFYGAR
+312 FAFYKTR

-330 NIRKDAFRQS
+330 NIKKEAFRQS
-340 KIRRIDFGS
+340 KIRKIDFGS
-349 GIEKIGGY
+349 GIKKIGNN

-363 DCHNLTHVEL
+363 DCQNLAHVEF

-380 GYSAFFNC
+380 GHSAFFNC
-388 SNLQSV
+388 GNLKSV
-394 TMHEGISTIGRNAF
+394 TMHEGISTIGLRAF
-408 ALCEKLKSVTLP
+408 ALCKKLKSITLP
-420 KSIKHAGKLSFS
+420 KSIKYAGDSSFYS
-432 CVQELHTPHL
+432 TQELHTPHL

-450 LSAVSPYAFL
+450 LSGI
-460 SAVSLSPVKKL
+460 SLSPVKKL
-471 IVEDNE
+471 IVGDNE
-477 FIVPASLSSKAL
+477 FIVPASLSYKTL

-504 DLHNLYQGAIST
+504 DLHDLYQGAINT
-516 ELKQDTACHIYKQ
+516 ELKQDTAYYIYKQ
-529 NPGADAELEKYLRRC
+529 SPGADAELEKYLRRC
-544 AKQIALRYIKEDKD
+544 AKQIALRYIKENKD
-558 AELSELIGF
+558 DEFVEFIGF
-567 KLLSKAA
+567 KLLSEAS
-574 IKQLLQAANEAD
+574 IKQLLQVANEAD

>member
-1 MKNNQNLV
+1 MKNSQNLV
-9 SFSPK
+9 SYSPV

-23 SNMTDIIDIDIKPG
+23 SMMTDIVDIDVESG
-37 IRSVVLSGPNA
+37 IRSIVLSGPNA
-48 ERNRLG
+48 ERNRLS
-54 RKVKLRNI
+54 RRIKLRNI

-77 IADIDISNFMFP
+77 IVDIDISNFMFP
-89 NVRNVDS
+89 SVRNVNS
-96 ESLYFF
+96 ENPYFF
-102 SCQYLVWSIGLN
+102 NCQYLIWSIGLN
-114 NVMKNTFCLKPDEQ
+114 SVLKNTFCIKPDEQ
-128 VQPLS
+128 VQPLPD
-133 GINTIAD
+133 IDTIAD
-140 YAFEGCQLTAFFN
+140 YAFEGCQLTSFFN

-182 FKMVGNIVF
+182 FKIVGNIVF
-191 GVVDDAEEI
+191 GVDDDAEEI
-200 EFPEDTKYVLPADI
+200 EFPEDTKYVLPTDI

-228 NINRINKLPETIVIA
+228 NVNGINKLPETIVIA
-243 DTEFSKNNMFEI
+243 DDKFAKNKMFEI

-267 EASPSSGFVS
+267 EASKDSGFAS

-283 SGDMSCLILCP
+283 SENMKQLILCP
-294 IKKTGDI
+294 ANKTGDVI
-301 IVPEGVTCIND
+301 ILEGVTCIND

-340 KIRRIDFGS
+340 KISKIDFGS
-349 GIEKIGGY
+349 GIEKIGNN

-363 DCHNLTHVEL
+363 DCQNLTHVEF

-380 GYSAFFNC
+380 GHSAFLNC
-388 SNLQSV
+388 RSLKSV
-394 TMHEGISTIGRNAF
+394 TMHEGISTIGRRAF
-408 ALCEKLKSVTLP
+408 DLCEKLKSVTLP
-420 KSIKHAGKLSFS
+420 KSIKYAGELSFS
-432 CVQELHTPHL
+432 CIQELHTPHL

-450 LSAVSPYAFL
+450 LSDISV
-460 SAVSLSPVKKL
+460 SPVKKL
-471 IVEDNE
+471 IVGDNE
-477 FIVPASLSSKAL
+477 FIVPAFLSYKTL
-489 YTLNQQCSNGYLCKS
+489 YTLNQQCSSGHFCKS
-504 DLHNLYQGAIST
+504 DLHDLYQGAINT
-516 ELKQDTACHIYKQ
+516 EIKQDTAYHIYKQ
-529 NPGADAELEKYLRRC
+529 NPGADAELEKYLKRC
-544 AKQIALRYIKEDKD
+544 AKQIALRYIKEDND
-558 AELSELIGF
+558 AELSEFIGF